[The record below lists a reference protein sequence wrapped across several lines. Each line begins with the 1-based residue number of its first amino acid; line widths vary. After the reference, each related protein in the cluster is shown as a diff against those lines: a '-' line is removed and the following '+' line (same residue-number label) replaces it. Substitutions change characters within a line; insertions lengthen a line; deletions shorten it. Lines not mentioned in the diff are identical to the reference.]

1 MLGNYCQF
9 VAYYRLYIAGSELF
23 RDFNYNWLDDFEH
36 CVDIL
41 RTKSAYMSVTE
52 VKLRVKRIPRTR
64 RYLVYSI
71 LDIES

>member
-1 MLGNYCQF
+1 
-9 VAYYRLYIAGSELF
+9 
-23 RDFNYNWLDDFEH
+23 LDDFEH

-64 RYLVYSI
+64 RYLVYTI